1 MIVRSEKRPLDVGGL
16 LFNSLSMAFS
26 SDFLQVSGRIRKETE
41 AFGNMRL
48 LRRKPKYD
56 IVILVRKEKSEK
68 RDGMRKKET
77 KREKKR
83 KK

>member
-1 MIVRSEKRPLDVGGL
+1 MIVRSEKSPLDVGGL

-26 SDFLQVSGRIRKETE
+26 SDFLQISGRIRKETE
-41 AFGNMRL
+41 AFGNMWL

>member
-1 MIVRSEKRPLDVGGL
+1 MIVRSIKSPPDVGGL
-16 LFNSLSMAFS
+16 LFISLSTAFS
-26 SDFLQVSGRIRKETE
+26 SDFLQISGRIRKETE

-77 KREKKR
+77 KRER
-83 KK
+83 NRY

>member
-1 MIVRSEKRPLDVGGL
+1 MIVRSIKSPPDVGGL
-16 LFNSLSMAFS
+16 LFISLSTAFP
-26 SDFLQVSGRIRKETE
+26 SDFLQTE

>member
-1 MIVRSEKRPLDVGGL
+1 MIVRSEKSPLDVGGL

-26 SDFLQVSGRIRKETE
+26 SDFLQISGRIRKETE
-41 AFGNMRL
+41 AFGNMWL

-77 KREKKR
+77 KRER
-83 KK
+83 NRY

>member
-1 MIVRSEKRPLDVGGL
+1 
-16 LFNSLSMAFS
+16 
-26 SDFLQVSGRIRKETE
+26 
-41 AFGNMRL
+41 MRL

>member
-1 MIVRSEKRPLDVGGL
+1 MIVRSEKSPPDVGGL

-26 SDFLQVSGRIRKETE
+26 SDFLQISGRIRIETE

-56 IVILVRKEKSEK
+56 IVILVRKENSEK

>member
-1 MIVRSEKRPLDVGGL
+1 MIVRSEKSPPDVGGL
-16 LFNSLSMAFS
+16 LFSSLSMAFS
-26 SDFLQVSGRIRKETE
+26 SDFFQISGRIRKETE

-48 LRRKPKYD
+48 LRKPKYD

>member
-1 MIVRSEKRPLDVGGL
+1 MFGGL
-16 LFNSLSMAFS
+16 LFISLSTAFS
-26 SDFLQVSGRIRKETE
+26 SDFLQISGRKETE

>member
-1 MIVRSEKRPLDVGGL
+1 MIVRSEKSPLDVGGL

-26 SDFLQVSGRIRKETE
+26 SDFLQISGRIRKETE

-48 LRRKPKYD
+48 LRRNPKYD

-68 RDGMRKKET
+68 RDGMRKKEK
-77 KREKKR
+77 KRER
-83 KK
+83 NRY

>member
-1 MIVRSEKRPLDVGGL
+1 MQLGL
-16 LFNSLSMAFS
+16 LLSGHLHHTGS
-26 SDFLQVSGRIRKETE
+26 SDFLQISGRIRKETE

-77 KREKKR
+77 KRER
-83 KK
+83 NRY

>member
-1 MIVRSEKRPLDVGGL
+1 MIVRSIKSPPDVDGL
-16 LFNSLSMAFS
+16 LFISLSTAFS
-26 SDFLQVSGRIRKETE
+26 SDFLQISGRIRKETE

>member
-1 MIVRSEKRPLDVGGL
+1 MIVRSIKSPPDVGGL
-16 LFNSLSMAFS
+16 LFISLSTAFP
-26 SDFLQVSGRIRKETE
+26 SDFLQISGRIRKETE
-41 AFGNMRL
+41 VFGNMRL

>member
-1 MIVRSEKRPLDVGGL
+1 MIVRSIKSPPDVGGL
-16 LFNSLSMAFS
+16 LFISLSTAFP
-26 SDFLQVSGRIRKETE
+26 SDFLQISGRIRKETE

-56 IVILVRKEKSEK
+56 IVILVRKKKKKK

>member
-1 MIVRSEKRPLDVGGL
+1 MIVRSEKSPLDVGGL

-26 SDFLQVSGRIRKETE
+26 SDFLQISGRIRKETE
-41 AFGNMRL
+41 AFGNMWL

-56 IVILVRKEKSEK
+56 IVILVRKEKTEK

-77 KREKKR
+77 KRER
-83 KK
+83 NRY